1 MNSSKTL
8 LVLTHQPL
16 TKHNYVRLGVDTRYK
31 GWKIIYWSVLPLL
44 NKNLDRIH
52 SQKGSRHKRN
62 KNFIKIYNYFDLIKK
77 INKLPKNFFYLNIVG
92 NYIRISL
99 LERILCFLGG
109 KKISFKF
116 GPEIELK
123 LNSSQNI
130 KNYLKKNK
138 ILTTFIRIIFM
149 FLNKIRILI
158 SEKISNVNSV
168 LTFVFNHNTH
178 LKIKKNIGRNNLLK
192 INSPEYQL
200 YLNSKRKKK
209 KNSNTIIFIDD
220 VVEGS
225 FDYKLGYAQ
234 DKDRKAEDY
243 WGPVKELL
251 DFVKNKLPNHKL
263 LIAAHHR
270 RNQNDI
276 PISGNKFIFDKTCEL
291 IKDSKLILCH
301 NSMASQLA
309 VLFRKPI
316 VFITTDFYKSY
327 HFHSHLLTNSLSKA
341 LGTELIN
348 VGKKFQPNKKILQ
361 KIKSAKVDTA
371 KYKKYEKNYINY
383 PEFKSYGRWQAVLKH
398 LDRIGT

>member
-1 MNSSKTL
+1 MKKLILITGVAGFIGSNVANRFIKEGFH
-8 LVLTHQPL
+8 V
-16 TKHNYVRLGVDTRYK
+16 VGVDNLSGGKTKNIPEEVDFIK
-31 GWKIIYWSVLPLL
+31 GDLSKNETINLLPNKCDQIIHLAGQSSGEISFDNPVTDL
-44 NKNLDRIH
+44 NKNTVSTLNLI
-52 SQKGSRHKRN
+52 
-62 KNFIKIYNYFDLIKK
+62 NYGIKK
-77 INKLPKNFFYLNIVG
+77 SSERIIYSSSMSVYGESMKKKVTEKAKCEPLSCYGVGKLMSEKYLNIFKKQIPFV
-92 NYIRISL
+92 SL
-99 LERILCFLGG
+99 RLSNVYGPGQDMDNLRQGMLSIYLSQAIKN
-109 KKISFKF
+109 KKIMIKGS
-116 GPEIELK
+116 LK
-123 LNSSQNI
+123 RRRD
-130 KNYLKKNK
+130 
-138 ILTTFIRIIFM
+138 F
-149 FLNKIRILI
+149 
-158 SEKISNVNSV
+158 
-168 LTFVFNHNTH
+168 
-178 LKIKKNIGRNNLLK
+178 
-192 INSPEYQL
+192 
-200 YLNSKRKKK
+200 
-209 KNSNTIIFIDD
+209 IFIDD

-327 HFHSHLLTNSLSKA
+327 HFHSHLTTNSLSKA

-361 KIKSAKVDTA
+361 KIKSAKVDTE